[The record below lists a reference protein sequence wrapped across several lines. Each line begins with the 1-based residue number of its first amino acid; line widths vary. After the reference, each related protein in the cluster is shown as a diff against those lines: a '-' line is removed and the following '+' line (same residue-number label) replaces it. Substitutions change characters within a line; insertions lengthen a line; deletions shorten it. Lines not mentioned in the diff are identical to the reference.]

1 MFVPFDSCDTPQ
13 TSTGAPNAAQ
23 EIKKLV
29 VCKDTGETMLHR
41 AARLGHLVSTSQHIG
56 GAMKQLTQIVIP
68 SVMKNIIQIK
78 ETTNLHV
85 YTVWKM
91 ERC

>member
-56 GAMKQLTQIVIP
+56 GAMK
-68 SVMKNIIQIK
+68 
-78 ETTNLHV
+78 HA
-85 YTVWKM
+85 YTDCDTIRYEKHHSN
-91 ERC
+91 